1 MGQARAMQCG
11 VWRTLAGIGTAPA
24 QDEEEE
30 LAVGYRDKSTPTAV
44 AIPSARP
51 LARAPVER
59 TGVVAADARHPD
71 GAPEIVPG
79 TSVCP
84 RGDPTL
90 RKGMAGHGRWDSAAT
105 AGNPF
110 NATVLEPRPFGG
122 SVARNTGARGETSV
136 LRSDMADRIGGA
148 LVRLL
153 TAAVMALTVS
163 AAPANTAPP
172 DIRLSAVIY
181 TDDDQAENN
190 FRSIIAGM
198 ADNPE
203 VQLYR
208 VVLGMENDASPGRR
222 PSVKLAFNTGT
233 GSIAVIYPDIGEPYR
248 SVFEKIIEGIEDKT
262 HSKVLSYSV
271 GANPNLQDLTLELKR
286 QDVRVVIALGRN
298 GLKAASSL
306 DMEIGVVA
314 SGVLAAPETESRA
327 VSVFSLA
334 PDPILLFSRL
344 KSLSPSIRRVH
355 VVVDPRQNG
364 WLLRHARDAARA
376 DGIELVVYEAG
387 DLKTAVGYYR
397 DILAAAD
404 PRRDALWLPQ
414 DTTTVEETTVL
425 PLVLQE
431 SWNRG
436 LAVFSSSVAH
446 VKRGVLFS
454 LYPNNV
460 ELGRNL
466 ASSALGYISSGG
478 GGGRGL
484 VPLKE
489 VLLAVNVRTA
499 GHLGLDVSL
508 RQSSFDMVFPE
519 P

>member
-1 MGQARAMQCG
+1 MTMRYCVFTEPAMSSPAGAIIRAG
-11 VWRTLAGIGTAPA
+11 
-24 QDEEEE
+24 
-30 LAVGYRDKSTPTAV
+30 
-44 AIPSARP
+44 
-51 LARAPVER
+51 
-59 TGVVAADARHPD
+59 
-71 GAPEIVPG
+71 
-79 TSVCP
+79 
-84 RGDPTL
+84 
-90 RKGMAGHGRWDSAAT
+90 AGHS
-105 AGNPF
+105 
-110 NATVLEPRPFGG
+110 
-122 SVARNTGARGETSV
+122 SSC
-136 LRSDMADRIGGA
+136 RIA
-148 LVRLL
+148 LVRLFAAAFL
-153 TAAVMALTVS
+153 TLAAGAAL
-163 AAPANTAPP
+163 ANAPP
-172 DIRLSAVIY
+172 AEIRPVAVIY
-181 TDDDQAENN
+181 SVEDDIAEGN
-190 FRSIIAGM
+190 FLSIIAGM

-203 VQLYR
+203 VRLYR
-208 VVLGMENDASPGRR
+208 IVLGSDGDPLPGRR
-222 PSVKLAFNTGT
+222 STVKLAFNTGP

-262 HSKVLSYSV
+262 HSKVVSYAV
-271 GANPNLQDLTLELKR
+271 GANPNLQNLTQELKR
-286 QDVRVVIALGRN
+286 QDIKVVIALGRN
-298 GLKAASSL
+298 GLKAAANL

-314 SGVLAAPETESRA
+314 SGVLTGPETESRA
-327 VSVFSLA
+327 ISVFSLA
-334 PDPILLFSRL
+334 PDPALLFSRL

-355 VVVDPRQNG
+355 VVLDPRQNG
-364 WLLRHARDAARA
+364 WLIRYAREAARA
-376 DGIELVVYEAG
+376 NGIELVAYEAG

-397 DILAAAD
+397 DILANTD

-414 DTTTVEETTVL
+414 DTTTVEESTVL

-466 ASSALGYISSGG
+466 ASSALGYLSSGSGG
-478 GGGRGL
+478 GRSV